1 MSKKFNL
8 NSLGIGE
15 GMLNSKSL
23 ELKENFEIVNI
34 PISKIKEN
42 EYNNYSINDIDELVD
57 SIRTVGLK
65 QNLDVMAMPDGTY
78 KLLTGHRRFKALQ
91 LLSAEDDKYSFVP
104 CSVTKLSQVK
114 LPVSDESKEKYLIHI
129 TNSTQRSMT
138 ESDRFN
144 QYNDLV
150 KIYQEAKENGF
161 ALSDKMRNLIAND
174 MNVSAAQV
182 GKLDYIRNNAS
193 EELKER
199 INQNQIS
206 ISEASE
212 IAHYDKNEQATLKT
226 RKKRIIDTLTEDS
239 YNITSEIFK
248 PLTKKY
254 VAFTH
259 DLKSNSGKD
268 ISKKNYA
275 KLLESSQKIE
285 KELSNIEKIIND

>member
-57 SIRTVGLK
+57 SIRAVGLK

-91 LLSAEDDKYSFVP
+91 ILSAEDDKYSFVP
-104 CSVTKLSQVK
+104 CSVTELSQVK

-199 INQNQIS
+199 INQNQVS

-239 YNITSEIFK
+239 YNIASEIFE

-254 VAFTH
+254 AAFTH

-285 KELSNIEKIIND
+285 KELSNIEKIINE